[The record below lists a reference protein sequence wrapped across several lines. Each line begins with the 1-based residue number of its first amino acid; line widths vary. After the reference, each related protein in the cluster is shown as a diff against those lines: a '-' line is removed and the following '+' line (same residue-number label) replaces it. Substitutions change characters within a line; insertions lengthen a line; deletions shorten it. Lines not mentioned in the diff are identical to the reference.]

1 MASISVDTSVNQ
13 IPSAANWSNSGVS
26 YTAGTYVFYSTSATD
41 DFNGVWLCTANHTS
55 SASNNPAVNSPHWT
69 RATNGPVW
77 LTNSK
82 ALALSYLSTYTHDK
96 FTGSVWSNDTGV
108 GTLLI
113 QQSGDGVNW
122 DVSEAVTIASATS
135 YTKYGDSD
143 LASTSGY
150 GVSFSKEIL
159 LPYIRII
166 FKYNGSNP
174 PTTFRL
180 FSRAANSGVKY

>member
-1 MASISVDTSVNQ
+1 MASISVNTSVDKIISPVGNYQ
-13 IPSAANWSNSGVS
+13 SGTSYSAGQ
-26 YTAGTYVFYSTSATD
+26 YVFSASTATD
-41 DFNGVWLCTANHTS
+41 DFNGIWKYVFPT
-55 SASNNPAVNSPHWT
+55 SASGKTPAPESPYWVP
-69 RATNGPVW
+69 ATNGPAW
-77 LTNSK
+77 LTGSK
-82 ALALSYLSTYTHDK
+82 TLALPYLSTFTHDK

-135 YTKYGDSD
+135 YTKYGDSN

-150 GVSFSKEIL
+150 GVSFTKEIL

-166 FKYNGSNP
+166 FKYAGDDP
-174 PTTFRL
+174 PTTLRL
-180 FSRAANSGVKY
+180 FSRTANSGVKY